1 MNSSILTSFAWPGSP
16 EEASIKLR
24 LIQRLA
30 TYQEVMLQGNYE
42 LVHGRILLVGD
53 CPSPSRPDDEHY
65 HFTPF
70 FSMHNSSLWLNKQ
83 LEKYQIDEA
92 NLAWLN
98 STRFDGTPENIDVV
112 SRLAPSKIVAL
123 GGAASKWLGNIK
135 HDVVSHPQHQKR
147 FLSTQEYPLMQ
158 LLGGKLLQEQH

>member
-1 MNSSILTSFAWPGSP
+1 MNSSILTSFAWPGEP

-30 TYQEVMLQGNYE
+30 TYHEVMSYGNYE

-53 CPSPSRPDDEHY
+53 CPSPSRPDDENY

-83 LEKYQIDEA
+83 LEKYKIAESK
-92 NLAWLN
+92 LSWVN
-98 STRFDGTPENIDVV
+98 SARFDGTPENVDIVPK
-112 SRLAPSKIVAL
+112 LMPAKIIAL
-123 GGAASKWLGNIK
+123 GSTASKWLGNIK
-135 HDVVSHPQHQKR
+135 HVAVNHPQHQKR
-147 FLSTQEYPLMQ
+147 FLSTQDYQLME
-158 LLGGKLLQEQH
+158 LLVKEA